1 MAINMPI
8 QGTSAEMIKIAM
20 TSVSNY
26 LNEHK
31 MESKLVLQI
40 HDELVF
46 ETPKNELNDLE
57 NMVVDK
63 MVNALPLSVPIEV
76 DSGFGQSWY
85 EAH

>member
-1 MAINMPI
+1 MVGWTP
-8 QGTSAEMIKIAM
+8 GSHL
-20 TSVSNY
+20 SVNR
-26 LNEHK
+26 
-31 MESKLVLQI
+31 
-40 HDELVF
+40 
-46 ETPKNELNDLE
+46 LE

>member
-1 MAINMPI
+1 MINVYNN
-8 QGTSAEMIKIAM
+8 QESTS
-20 TSVSNY
+20 
-26 LNEHK
+26 L
-31 MESKLVLQI
+31 ESKILMQV